1 MMLPAILAG
10 LATGMVLGLF
20 GSGGSIIALPALL
33 YLLHVEPKSAIA
45 MSLGVVAVTATI
57 TALHNWRKGLVDVR
71 IAAVFGLFG
80 VAGTFAGARL
90 GLLTPVTIQL
100 GLFALVMYAAAWRM
114 LKPVKLAAP
123 AAGGVVIAGGGTAA
137 LAYCGETC
145 APKKCA
151 GPSQALLGPSGGTE
165 RSEVSGETGNRAGPS
180 QALLGPSGGTERSEV
195 SGEANLGHI
204 ALHGI
209 GVGVLTG
216 LVGVGGGFLIVP
228 ALVLLSGIPMKT
240 AVGTSLAIVA
250 AKSYAG
256 FAGYM
261 GGVPVDYAVMG
272 GFTVVTVIGSFLG
285 AHFSDRLSQ
294 AMLKKAF
301 AWFLVVVATYIL
313 FKSVL

>member
-1 MMLPAILAG
+1 MDILAILAG
-10 LATGMVLGLF
+10 LATGTVLGLF
-20 GSGGSIIALPALL
+20 GSGGSIIALPALM
-33 YLLHVEPKSAIA
+33 YLLHIEPKSAIA
-45 MSLGVVAVTATI
+45 MSLGVVAVTATVS
-57 TALHNWRKGLVDVR
+57 ALDNWHRGLVDLRV
-71 IAAVFGLFG
+71 AAVFGLFG

-90 GLLTPVTIQL
+90 GLLTPVVMQL

-114 LKPVKLAAP
+114 LKPVRVVAP
-123 AAGGVVIAGGGTAA
+123 SDADGVVSAGGGTAA
-137 LAYCGETC
+137 L
-145 APKKCA
+145 
-151 GPSQALLGPSGGTE
+151 GGC
-165 RSEVSGETGNRAGPS
+165 RDFFSPCM
-180 QALLGPSGGTERSEV
+180 
-195 SGEANLGHI
+195 GHI

-261 GGVPVDYAVMG
+261 GGVPIDWTAMG
-272 GFTVVTVIGSFLG
+272 SFTAVTVIGSFIG
-285 AHFSDRLSQ
+285 ARFSTRISQ
-294 AMLKKAF
+294 DTLKKAF

-313 FKSVL
+313 FKNVI

>member
-1 MMLPAILAG
+1 MDIAAILAG
-10 LATGMVLGLF
+10 LTTGMVLGLF
-20 GSGGSIIALPALL
+20 GSGGSIIALPALI

-45 MSLGVVAVTATI
+45 MSLGVVGVTATLS
-57 TALHNWRKGLVDVR
+57 ALDHLRRGNVEVR
-71 IAAVFGLFG
+71 IALVFGLFG

-90 GLLTPVTIQL
+90 GVVTPVVIQL

-114 LKPVKLAAP
+114 LRPALLKPVGAVA
-123 AAGGVVIAGGGTAA
+123 AAGGCHEFISPCMA
-137 LAYCGETC
+137 
-145 APKKCA
+145 
-151 GPSQALLGPSGGTE
+151 Q
-165 RSEVSGETGNRAGPS
+165 
-180 QALLGPSGGTERSEV
+180 
-195 SGEANLGHI
+195 I

-228 ALVLLSGIPMKT
+228 ALVLLSGIPMKR

-261 GGVPVDYAVMG
+261 GGVPVDWVVMG
-272 GFTVVTVIGSFLG
+272 WFTLVTVLGSFLG
-285 AHFSDRLSQ
+285 TFFSTRISQ
-294 AMLKKAF
+294 DALKKGF
-301 AWFLVVVATYIL
+301 AWFLVAVATYIL